1 MAPSELSRSI
11 TNEQWDR
18 VEQIANSQPKQASTW
33 CRRTGFFEGRTVAS
47 VLPLHEAVFANAP
60 IDCVKAI
67 ISAYPGAAH
76 EFESSYQRLP
86 LHCACRKNA
95 DPHVIA
101 LLIGAYSNACL
112 AADSLGR
119 LPLHY
124 ALSNGADPSVIK
136 VLMDAHPEAARGLD
150 QRGWTPLHVA
160 CSSSASVSVVCR
172 ILAAYPEAVFIRT
185 KKGSSTVGCISKQCS
200 HRQQLKS
207 ILNEAEAKLDSTIS
221 LPTLHHRPLPDMML
235 V

>member
-1 MAPSELSRSI
+1 MAPSELSRCI
-11 TNEQWDR
+11 TSEEWGR
-18 VEQIANSQPKQASTW
+18 VEHIAKSQPRLASTW
-33 CRRTGFFEGRTVAS
+33 CRRMGFFEGRTVAN

-60 IDCVKAI
+60 IASVKAI
-67 ISAYPGAAH
+67 IDAFPGAAQ
-76 EFESSYQRLP
+76 ELESSYQRLP

-95 DPHVIA
+95 NPHVIT
-101 LLIGAYSNACL
+101 LLISTYADACL

-124 ALSNGADPSVIK
+124 ALSNGADPSVIQ
-136 VLMDAHPEAARGLD
+136 VLMEAHPEAARGLD

-160 CSSSASVSVVCR
+160 CSMGASVTVICR

-185 KKGSSTVGCISKQCS
+185 KKGSTTVGCIPKQCS

-207 ILNEAEAKLDSTIS
+207 ILNKAEAKLDSTIS
-221 LPTLHHRPLPDMML
+221 LPTLQHRPLPDMML